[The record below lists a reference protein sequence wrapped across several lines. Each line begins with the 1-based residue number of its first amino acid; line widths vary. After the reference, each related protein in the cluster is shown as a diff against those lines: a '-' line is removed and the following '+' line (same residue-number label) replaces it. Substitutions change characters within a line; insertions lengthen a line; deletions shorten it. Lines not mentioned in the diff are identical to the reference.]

1 MAIAFLLA
9 SSKADPYPAWTAI
22 GPWGGA
28 ARTIRLDSQQP
39 ATMLATSMRG
49 TGVFRSRDG
58 ASNWTALRSF
68 PELPNARLDTALIIR
83 APASRWLV
91 GAAPGGLWRSLDE
104 GDTWTQVPGTAKL
117 SVFALAA
124 WPKDEHVLAAGTDQ
138 GVWLSHDAGDTWRRI
153 SPQTNVDLSAIVSVA
168 FDPAKASTIYAGTPH
183 LPWKTLNAGNTW
195 TKAHSGMFDDSDIFS
210 IAVDPT
216 RPGRIFASACSG
228 IYCSLNS
235 GLAWRRVQGIPGT
248 NRRTYVVA
256 QSPHLPDLLFAGT
269 SAGMWTSTDGGFVW
283 KKLNDFVATSIA
295 FHPTEKA
302 TFYIS
307 TERHGLAATRDQG
320 EHFELVNQGFVSR
333 NLVAVVGD
341 ESHLYAVAR
350 YEGSA
355 GGVYRKISP
364 DSEWETVN
372 TGKNFDRFAVRDG
385 RLLARDEEGSWLES
399 HDQARSWTAAS
410 VPVEQAAGDWFE
422 TRSSPFAPNI
432 QLRASRE
439 GMSKSQDSG
448 RTWRKIENGLGS
460 DWIGSITFHPKQKGL
475 CFALRGQRVFWSLDD
490 GEIWYWLPTQ
500 EPADIVFQS
509 IHVAPA
515 FPSLL
520 FAVSGSRGI
529 FVVKLPETPL

>member
-1 MAIAFLLA
+1 
-9 SSKADPYPAWTAI
+9 
-22 GPWGGA
+22 
-28 ARTIRLDSQQP
+28 
-39 ATMLATSMRG
+39 MLATTMRG

-58 ASNWTALRSF
+58 ANNWTALRSF
-68 PELPNARLDTALIIR
+68 PELPNARLDTALIIH

-124 WPKDEHVLAAGTDQ
+124 WPKGENVLAAGTDQ

-153 SPQTNVDLSAIVSVA
+153 SPKTNIDLGAIVSVA
-168 FDPAKASTIYAGTPH
+168 FDPAKAGTIYAGTPH
-183 LPWKTLNAGNTW
+183 LPWKTLNAGETW
-195 TKAHSGMFDDSDIFS
+195 TKAHIGMFDDSDIFS

-216 RPGRIFASACSG
+216 RPGRVFASACSG

-256 QSPHLPDLLFAGT
+256 QSPHRPDLLFAGT
-269 SAGMWTSTDGGFVW
+269 SAGMWTSTDGGLGW

-295 FHPTEKA
+295 FHPKEKA

-307 TERHGLAATRDQG
+307 TERHGLAKTRDQG
-320 EHFELVNQGFVSR
+320 ESFQLVNRGFVSR
-333 NLVAVVGD
+333 SLLALDSD
-341 ESHLYAVAR
+341 EAHLYAVAR

-355 GGVYRKISP
+355 GGVYRNTSP

-372 TGKNFDRFAVRDG
+372 TGRNFDRFLVRDG

-399 HDQARSWTAAS
+399 RDQAQSWTIAS
-410 VPVEQAAGDWFE
+410 APGEQPSGDWFE
-422 TRSSPFAPNI
+422 TRSSPFASKI

-439 GMSKSQDSG
+439 GMSKSQDG
-448 RTWRKIENGLGS
+448 GLNWRKIENGLGS
-460 DWIGSITFHPKQKGL
+460 DWIGSIAFHPKQKGL
-475 CFALRGQRVFWSLDD
+475 CFALRGQRVFWSPDD

-500 EPADIVFQS
+500 EQVDVLFQS
-509 IHVAPA
+509 IHTVPA

-520 FAVSGSRGI
+520 FAVSGNRGI
-529 FVVKLPETPL
+529 YVVKLPETPL